1 MVSRASDDHRLS
13 RAMAVTQSPVFIVGA
28 SRSGTGLLRDL
39 LRSHPRLAFPGESHF
54 IPAFYRGHGHPR
66 SERQAQALARRI
78 LALSWVRTGFSPTPE
93 LSAFAGARSFQ
104 ELIAPLYEEVAR
116 ADGKR
121 RWGDKTPRYTGEI
134 PTLLELFPQGR
145 VLHIHRDGRDVAL
158 SMRRRRFAQNLFVAA
173 TLWRSRVSRARDDGR
188 RFPANYAE
196 VRYEALLA
204 NPEETMRAVCAFIGE
219 PYTDRVLR
227 PTRPSGMAPA
237 GRAAL
242 IGRRPSPRVAA
253 LTEIDPTN
261 TDHWRSMAVT
271 DRALFE
277 SVAGDLLAAL
287 GYETEGLAG
296 PISIPRRAAYHL
308 QDRGRVV
315 LHKLNHRDKRVMTHL
330 LMLEARARG
339 RARALGASV
348 RMPRSPGSHP
358 GPQRL

>member
-1 MVSRASDDHRLS
+1 
-13 RAMAVTQSPVFIVGA
+13 MAVAQSPVFIVGA

-39 LRSHPRLAFPGESHF
+39 LRSHPSLTFPGESQF

-66 SERQAQALARRI
+66 SDRQARALARRM
-78 LALSWVRTGFSPTPE
+78 LALSWIRTGFSPTPE

-104 ELIAPLYEEVAR
+104 DLIARLYEEVAR
-116 ADGKR
+116 AEGKP

-134 PTLLELFPQGR
+134 PTLLELFPEGR
-145 VLHIHRDGRDVAL
+145 VLHIYRDGRDVAL
-158 SMRRRRFAQNLFVAA
+158 SMRRRRFAQNLFMAA
-173 TLWRSRVSRARDDGR
+173 TLWSRRVCRARDDGR

-196 VRYEALLA
+196 VGYEALLA

-227 PTRPSGMAPA
+227 PTRPRAVAPA

-242 IGRRPSPRVAA
+242 IGRREPPRVAS

-261 TDHWRSMAVT
+261 TGHWRSMPVA

-277 SVAGDLLAAL
+277 SVAGDLLAEL

-296 PISIPRRAAYHL
+296 PIPIPRRAVYHL
-308 QDRGRVV
+308 HDRGRVV
-315 LHKLNHRDKRVMTHL
+315 LHKLNHRDKRVTTHL
-330 LMLEARARG
+330 LMLEARARA
-339 RARALGASV
+339 RARAPGASV

-358 GPQRL
+358 GPERL